1 MKIDYDELLNKYVV
15 WKFEGENTMFE
26 LYSSKLKKDCREF
39 IRKQKRESK
48 NGKRN
53 NKRKDIKKA

>member
-1 MKIDYDELLNKYVV
+1 MKIEYDELLNKYVV
-15 WKFEGENTMFE
+15 WRVDGSIMEE

-39 IRKQKRESK
+39 IKKQKKESK

-53 NKRKDIKKA
+53 DKRKSFKKA

>member
-15 WKFEGENTMFE
+15 WRVDGSIMEE

-39 IRKQKRESK
+39 IRKQKKESK

>member
-1 MKIDYDELLNKYVV
+1 MKIEYDKLLNKYVV
-15 WKFEGENTMFE
+15 WRVDGSIMEE
-26 LYSSKLKKDCREF
+26 LYSSRLKKDCREF
-39 IRKQKRESK
+39 VKKQKKESK